1 MGGKASGSRI
11 IELNGATIECRV
23 EETLAPSVLRAFAGT
38 TPLDLEVDGL
48 LIPRRP
54 RWRGIAV
61 RSLRWYRTRI
71 GPRLGHRCVFEPSC
85 SRFAELAFRRKGP
98 IQALWL
104 VLRRLA
110 RCKSG
115 AGGIDLP

>member
-1 MGGKASGSRI
+1 VDLASGPRI
-11 IELNGATIECRV
+11 IELDGATIEFRV
-23 EETLAPSVLRAFAGT
+23 DEVLVPSVLRAFAGT
-38 TPLDLEVDGL
+38 TPLDAEVDSL
-48 LIPRRP
+48 PIPDLP

-61 RSLRWYRTRI
+61 RFLRWYRTSV

-85 SRFAELAFRRKGP
+85 SRFAELAIRREGP
-98 IQALWL
+98 MQALWL

-110 RCKSG
+110 HCRPG